1 MTCARP
7 QIFTVWVSL
16 TYRLA
21 QALLLFGNGDGGGG
35 PTPPMLEKLRRIRA
49 TTKQHDV
56 GGMLPALKMG
66 GSFEQFFDSVREET
80 INGGKLPNWRGELYA
95 EFHRCVR
102 RFSAMPNDV
111 EAIG

>member
-1 MTCARP
+1 M
-7 QIFTVWVSL
+7 SL
-16 TYRLA
+16 TCHLA

-56 GGMLPALKMG
+56 GGMLPPLKMG

-95 EFHRCVR
+95 EFHRCVGRFFVASR
-102 RFSAMPNDV
+102 RTNV
-111 EAIG
+111 GAIG